1 MKIDS
6 GPLPM
11 KKKIGISAK
20 VSNFFSMAGQ
30 INTVIESKIPWV

>member
-1 MKIDS
+1 MKIDWTS
-6 GPLPM
+6 AHE
-11 KKKIGISAK
+11 KKIGISAK